1 MHLLLIGPRGDGE
14 REQATRRTAAALA
27 RGLLAAGER
36 VSWLGPPGE
45 AALLGDPRIGILAAE
60 SRPPAFR
67 SVEAQLVDIPR
78 ERALGAA
85 LRREPPDLVL
95 VFGFGGANSYLLPWL
110 SDRLGV
116 PPIVVASPIA
126 PVLCHRGSLI
136 DREGAACSEWRDAE
150 RCADCCRGRSAAGL
164 GALQAGLA
172 TLCRPLRGLSPFPHR
187 TAFLNRLDMIAQGL
201 VSARLVLV
209 DDEPACAALIELGV
223 PERLLRVGVP
233 RDVGA
238 WRELARGLL

>member
-1 MHLLLIGPRGDGE
+1 MHVLLIGPRGDGE
-14 REQATRRTAAALA
+14 REQTTRRTAAALA

-45 AALLGDPRIGILAAE
+45 AARLGDPRIEVIEAD

-78 ERALGAA
+78 ERALCAA
-85 LRREPPDLVL
+85 LRHEPPDLVL
-95 VFGFGGANSYLLPWL
+95 VLGFGGANSYLLPWL
-110 SDRLGV
+110 ADRLGV

-126 PVLCHRGSLI
+126 QVLCHRGSLV
-136 DREGAACSEWRDAE
+136 DREGAACSEWRDAR
-150 RCADCCRGRSAAGL
+150 RCAACCRGRSAVGL

-201 VSARLVLV
+201 ASARLVLV
-209 DDEPACAALIELGV
+209 DDEPARAALIELGV
-223 PERLLRVGVP
+223 PERLLRVGLP
-233 RDVGA
+233 PDVGA
-238 WRELARGLL
+238 WRELARGVL